1 MRRLD
6 DWVFWVVSRFIS
18 CRVQALGMTT
28 IRRVLRSLNDKA
40 GQALV
45 EYSLILALVV
55 VVVIMVVM
63 VLGNQV
69 KNTYCNISG
78 AFSP

>member
-1 MRRLD
+1 MTSIRRL
-6 DWVFWVVSRFIS
+6 
-18 CRVQALGMTT
+18 LN
-28 IRRVLRSLNDKA
+28 SLNDKA

-55 VVVIMVVM
+55 VVLIMVVM

-78 AFSP
+78 AFAP